1 MEYKWEWWW
10 NENATKQKS
19 TEKRYEEKETQ
30 SFGCSNHL
38 MWCIF
43 VCNVKRYGTW
53 IAGEFDCMVL
63 LCFVLQF
70 FYLASGLTLNY
81 YHQKS
86 AIKCWLMHSNLS
98 KSKYLLS
105 GVKELSSLRA
115 LTYKCSIDFRIIF
128 LDESVFDGFIN
139 RKYMHNDCKTL
150 LSIRICYIILQL
162 DRIFVWHRQFWLAD
176 TIIIT
181 LSIFFCARKHS
192 RWYHHNKR
200 DTQCK
205 R

>member
-1 MEYKWEWWW
+1 MRMVMKWEC
-10 NENATKQKS
+10 NEAEIHGKAIWRK
-19 TEKRYEEKETQ
+19 KTQ

-105 GVKELSSLRA
+105 GQRTVITQSTNIQVFDRFSYYFLW
-115 LTYKCSIDFRIIF
+115 RI
-128 LDESVFDGFIN
+128 SFDGFIN
-139 RKYMHNDCKTL
+139 RKYIHNDCKTL
-150 LSIRICYIILQL
+150 LSIRICYII
-162 DRIFVWHRQFWLAD
+162 
-176 TIIIT
+176 
-181 LSIFFCARKHS
+181 
-192 RWYHHNKR
+192 
-200 DTQCK
+200 
-205 R
+205 

>member
-105 GVKELSSLRA
+105 GQRTVITQS
-115 LTYKCSIDFRIIF
+115 TNIQ
-128 LDESVFDGFIN
+128 VFDRFS
-139 RKYMHNDCKTL
+139 YYFL
-150 LSIRICYIILQL
+150 WRIS
-162 DRIFVWHRQFWLAD
+162 FWW
-176 TIIIT
+176 
-181 LSIFFCARKHS
+181 F
-192 RWYHHNKR
+192 Y
-200 DTQCK
+200 Q
-205 R
+205 